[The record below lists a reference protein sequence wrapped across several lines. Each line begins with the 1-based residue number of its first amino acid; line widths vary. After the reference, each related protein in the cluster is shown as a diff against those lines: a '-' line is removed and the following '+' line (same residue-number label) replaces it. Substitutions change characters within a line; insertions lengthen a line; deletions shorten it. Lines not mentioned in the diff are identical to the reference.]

1 MFAQQLLSNEVFP
14 LKKSDTSEAALHFM
28 QDWNVRNLP
37 IIENGKLLGYVYENS
52 LSDSDEKIETF
63 LSTQEPIRLK
73 PHTHLFEILKIMS
86 DNLLSTVAL
95 VDNEEN
101 YIGCIVF
108 DELMK
113 HSFANSGLSQT
124 GGIIVLEMNA
134 RNYSLAEIA
143 RISEVNGLKIL
154 HSQIESLSDNNNTI
168 LVSLKFNSFDLQ
180 YTLATFKR
188 FNYIIYYST
197 YSEIDESQENR
208 INWLLK
214 YINT

>member
-37 IIENGKLLGYVYENS
+37 VIENGKLLGYVDENS
-52 LSDSDEKIETF
+52 LSDDNKKIETF

-73 PHTHLFEILKIMS
+73 PDNHLFEILKIMS

-113 HSFANSGLSQT
+113 QSFANSGLSQT

-143 RISEVNGLKIL
+143 RISEVNALKIL

>member
-1 MFAQQLLSNEVFP
+1 MFAKQLLSNEVFP

-37 IIENGKLLGYVYENS
+37 VIENGKLLGYVYEKS
-52 LSDSDEKIETF
+52 LSDDDKKIETF
-63 LSTQEPIRLK
+63 LSNQEPIRIR
-73 PHTHLFEILKIMS
+73 PDTHLFEILKVMN

-95 VDNEEN
+95 VDNDEN
-101 YIGCIVF
+101 FIGCIVM
-108 DELMK
+108 DELLK
-113 HSFANSGLSQT
+113 HSFVNSGLSQT

-154 HSQIESLSDNNNTI
+154 HSQIESLSDINNTI
-168 LVSLKFNSFDLQ
+168 LVSLKFNSLDLQ
-180 YTLATFKR
+180 YTIATFKR
-188 FNYIIYYST
+188 FNYLIYYST

>member
-37 IIENGKLLGYVYENS
+37 VIENGKLLGYVDENS
-52 LSDSDEKIETF
+52 LSDDDKKIETF
-63 LSTQEPIRLK
+63 LSTQEPIRIK
-73 PHTHLFEILKIMS
+73 PETHLFEILKIMS

-143 RISEVNGLKIL
+143 RISDVNGLKIL

>member
-14 LKKSDTSEAALHFM
+14 LKKSDTSEAAIHFM

-37 IIENGKLLGYVYENS
+37 VIENGKLLGYVDENS
-52 LSDSDEKIETF
+52 LSDDDKKIEKF

-73 PHTHLFEILKIMS
+73 PDTHLFEILKIMS
-86 DNLLSTVAL
+86 DNLLSTVAM
-95 VDNEEN
+95 VDHEEN
-101 YIGCIVF
+101 FIGCIVF

-113 HSFANSGLSQT
+113 HSFANSGLSQS

-154 HSQIESLSDNNNTI
+154 HSQIESISDNNNTI

-180 YTLATFKR
+180 YTIATFKR
-188 FNYIIYYST
+188 FNYTIYYST

>member
-1 MFAQQLLSNEVFP
+1 MFAKQLLSNEVFP

-37 IIENGKLLGYVYENS
+37 VIENGKLLGYVYEKS
-52 LSDSDEKIETF
+52 LSDDDKKIETF
-63 LSTQEPIRLK
+63 LSTQEPIRIR
-73 PHTHLFEILKIMS
+73 PDTHLFEILKVMN

-95 VDNEEN
+95 VDNDEN
-101 YIGCIVF
+101 FIGCIAM
-108 DELMK
+108 DELLK
-113 HSFANSGLSQT
+113 HSFVNSGLSQT

-154 HSQIESLSDNNNTI
+154 HSQIESLSDINNTI
-168 LVSLKFNSFDLQ
+168 LVSLKFNSLDLQ
-180 YTLATFKR
+180 YTIATFKR
-188 FNYIIYYST
+188 FNYLIYYST

>member
-1 MFAQQLLSNEVFP
+1 MFAQQLLSNEIFP

-37 IIENGKLLGYVYENS
+37 VIENGKLLGYVDENS
-52 LSDSDEKIETF
+52 LTDDDKKIETF
-63 LSTQEPIRLK
+63 LSVQEPIRLK
-73 PHTHLFEILKIMS
+73 PDSHLFDIVKIMS
-86 DNLLSTVAL
+86 DNLLSTVAM
-95 VDNEEN
+95 VDYEEN
-101 YIGCIVF
+101 FIGCIAF

-113 HSFANSGLSQT
+113 LNYTNSGLSQT

-154 HSQIESLSDNNNTI
+154 HSQTESLTDGDNTI

-188 FNYIIYYST
+188 FNYKIYYST
-197 YSEIDESQENR
+197 YSEIDESQENK

>member
-1 MFAQQLLSNEVFP
+1 VI
-14 LKKSDTSEAALHFM
+14 D
-28 QDWNVRNLP
+28 
-37 IIENGKLLGYVYENS
+37 
-52 LSDSDEKIETF
+52 
-63 LSTQEPIRLK
+63 
-73 PHTHLFEILKIMS
+73 EIL
-86 DNLLSTVAL
+86 T
-95 VDNEEN
+95 
-101 YIGCIVF
+101 
-108 DELMK
+108 

-154 HSQIESLSDNNNTI
+154 QSQIESLSDNNNTI

-180 YTLATFKR
+180 YTIATLKR
-188 FNYIIYYST
+188 YNYIIYYST
-197 YSEIDESQENR
+197 YSEIDESQENK

>member
-14 LKKSDTSEAALHFM
+14 LKKSDTSEAALHLM

-37 IIENGKLLGYVYENS
+37 VIENGKLLGYVDENS
-52 LSDSDEKIETF
+52 LSDDNKKIETF

-73 PHTHLFEILKIMS
+73 PDTHLFEILKIMS

-113 HSFANSGLSQT
+113 HSFTNSGLSQT

>member
-28 QDWNVRNLP
+28 QDWNVKNLP
-37 IIENGKLLGYVYENS
+37 VIENGKLLGYIDENA
-52 LSDSDEKIETF
+52 LEDDDKKIESL

-73 PHTHLFEILKIMS
+73 PDTHLFDVLKTMN
-86 DNLLSTVAL
+86 DNSLSTVAL
-95 VDNEEN
+95 VDNEDN
-101 YIGCIVF
+101 FMGCIVF
-108 DELMK
+108 DELMRL
-113 HSFANSGLSQT
+113 SFNQSGLNQS

-154 HSQIESLSDNNNTI
+154 QSQIESLTDIDNTI

-188 FNYIIYYST
+188 FNYKIYYST

>member
-37 IIENGKLLGYVYENS
+37 VIENGKLLGYVDENS
-52 LSDSDEKIETF
+52 LSDDNKKIETF
-63 LSTQEPIRLK
+63 LSTQEPIRIK
-73 PHTHLFEILKIMS
+73 PETHLFEILKIMS

-113 HSFANSGLSQT
+113 QSFANSGLSQT

-143 RISEVNGLKIL
+143 RISEVNALKIL

>member
-37 IIENGKLLGYVYENS
+37 VIENGKLLGYVDENS
-52 LSDSDEKIETF
+52 LSDDDKKIETF
-63 LSTQEPIRLK
+63 LSTQEPIRIK
-73 PHTHLFEILKIMS
+73 PETHLFEILKIMS

-154 HSQIESLSDNNNTI
+154 HSQIESLSDSNNTI

>member
-37 IIENGKLLGYVYENS
+37 VIENGKLLGYVDENS
-52 LSDSDEKIETF
+52 LSDDDKKIETF
-63 LSTQEPIRLK
+63 LSTQEPIRIK
-73 PHTHLFEILKIMS
+73 PETHLFEILKIMS

-113 HSFANSGLSQT
+113 QSFANSGLSQT

>member
-1 MFAQQLLSNEVFP
+1 MFAKQLLSNEVFP

-28 QDWNVRNLP
+28 QDWKVRNLP
-37 IIENGKLLGYVYENS
+37 VIENGKLLGYVYEKS
-52 LSDSDEKIETF
+52 LSDDDKKIETS
-63 LSTQEPIRLK
+63 LSTQEPIRIK
-73 PHTHLFEILKIMS
+73 PDAHLFEILKVMN

-95 VDNEEN
+95 VDNDEN
-101 YIGCIVF
+101 FIGCIVI
-108 DELMK
+108 DEILT

-154 HSQIESLSDNNNTI
+154 QSQIESLSDNNNTI

-180 YTLATFKR
+180 YTIATLKR
-188 FNYIIYYST
+188 YNYIIYYST
-197 YSEIDESQENR
+197 YSEIDESQENK

>member
-1 MFAQQLLSNEVFP
+1 MFAKQLLSNEVFP

-37 IIENGKLLGYVYENS
+37 VIENGKLLGYVYEKS
-52 LSDSDEKIETF
+52 LSDDDKKIETF
-63 LSTQEPIRLK
+63 LSTQEPIRIR
-73 PHTHLFEILKIMS
+73 PDTHLFEILKVMN

-95 VDNEEN
+95 VDNDEN
-101 YIGCIVF
+101 FIGCIVM
-108 DELMK
+108 DELLK
-113 HSFANSGLSQT
+113 HSFVNSGLSQT

-154 HSQIESLSDNNNTI
+154 HSQIESLSDINNTI
-168 LVSLKFNSFDLQ
+168 LVSLKFNSLDLQ
-180 YTLATFKR
+180 YTIATFKR
-188 FNYIIYYST
+188 FNYLIYHST

>member
-37 IIENGKLLGYVYENS
+37 IIENGKLLGYVDENA
-52 LSDSDEKIETF
+52 LTDDDKKIEAF
-63 LSTQEPIRLK
+63 LSSQEPIRLK
-73 PHTHLFEILKIMS
+73 PDTHLFDILKIMH
-86 DNLLSTVAL
+86 DNALSTIAL
-95 VDNEEN
+95 VDNDEN

-113 HSFANSGLSQT
+113 LSFTNSGLSQT

-154 HSQIESLSDNNNTI
+154 QSQIESLSDADNTI

-188 FNYIIYYST
+188 FNYKIYFST

>member
-37 IIENGKLLGYVYENS
+37 VIENGKLLGYVDENS
-52 LSDSDEKIETF
+52 LSDDDKKIETF
-63 LSTQEPIRLK
+63 LSTQEPIRIK
-73 PHTHLFEILKIMS
+73 PETHLFEILKIMS

-113 HSFANSGLSQT
+113 QSFANSGLSQT

-154 HSQIESLSDNNNTI
+154 HSQIESLSDSNNTI

>member
-14 LKKSDTSEAALHFM
+14 LKKSDTSVAALHFM

-37 IIENGKLLGYVYENS
+37 VIENVKLLWYVDENS
-52 LSDSDEKIETF
+52 LSDDDKKIETF
-63 LSTQEPIRLK
+63 LSTQEPIRIK
-73 PHTHLFEILKIMS
+73 PETHLFEILKIMS

>member
-37 IIENGKLLGYVYENS
+37 VIENGKLLGYVDENA
-52 LSDSDEKIETF
+52 LTDDDKKIEAL
-63 LSTQEPIRLK
+63 LSSQEPIRLK
-73 PHTHLFEILKIMS
+73 PDTHLFDILKIMH
-86 DNLLSTVAL
+86 DNALSTIAL
-95 VDNEEN
+95 VDNDEN

-113 HSFANSGLSQT
+113 LSFTNSGLSQT

-154 HSQIESLSDNNNTI
+154 QSQIESLSDADNTI

-188 FNYIIYYST
+188 FNYKIYFST

>member
-37 IIENGKLLGYVYENS
+37 VIENGKLLGYVDENS
-52 LSDSDEKIETF
+52 LSDDNKKIETF

-73 PHTHLFEILKIMS
+73 PDTHLFEILKIMS

-154 HSQIESLSDNNNTI
+154 HSQIESLSDSNNTI

>member
-37 IIENGKLLGYVYENS
+37 VIENGKLLGYVDENS
-52 LSDSDEKIETF
+52 LSDDDKKIETF
-63 LSTQEPIRLK
+63 LSTQEPIRIK
-73 PHTHLFEILKIMS
+73 PETHLFEILKIMS

>member
-37 IIENGKLLGYVYENS
+37 VIENGKLLGYVDENS
-52 LSDSDEKIETF
+52 LSDDDKKIETF
-63 LSTQEPIRLK
+63 LSTQEPIRIK
-73 PHTHLFEILKIMS
+73 PETHLFEILKIMS
-86 DNLLSTVAL
+86 DKLLSTVAL

-113 HSFANSGLSQT
+113 QSFANSGLSQT

>member
-37 IIENGKLLGYVYENS
+37 VIENGKLLGYVDEKA
-52 LSDSDEKIETF
+52 LSDDGKKIEIF
-63 LSTQEPIRLK
+63 LSTQEPTRIK
-73 PHTHLFEILKIMS
+73 PDTHLFDILKIMC
-86 DNLLSTVAL
+86 DNHLSTIAL
-95 VDNEEN
+95 VDNDEN
-101 YIGCIVF
+101 FIGCIVF

-113 HSFANSGLSQT
+113 QSYASSGLSQP

-154 HSQIESLSDNNNTI
+154 HSQIDYLSDTDNMI

>member
-14 LKKSDTSEAALHFM
+14 LKKSDTAEAALHFM

-37 IIENGKLLGYVYENS
+37 VVENGKLLGYVDENS
-52 LSDSDEKIETF
+52 LTNDDKKIETF
-63 LSTQEPIRLK
+63 LATQEPLRLK
-73 PHTHLFEILKIMS
+73 PDTHLFEVLKIMG
-86 DNLLSTVAL
+86 DNLLSTIAL
-95 VDNEEN
+95 VDGDEN
-101 YIGCIVF
+101 FIGCIVF
-108 DELMK
+108 DEILK
-113 HSFANSGLSQT
+113 HSFPNSGLSQA

-154 HSQIESLSDNNNTI
+154 HSQIESLSDNENTI

-188 FNYIIYYST
+188 FNYKIYYST

>member
-14 LKKSDTSEAALHFM
+14 LKKTDTSEAALHFM

-37 IIENGKLLGYVYENS
+37 VIENGKLLGYVYENS
-52 LSDSDEKIETF
+52 LTDDDEKIETF

-73 PHTHLFEILKIMS
+73 PDTHLFEILKIMS
-86 DNLLSTVAL
+86 DNQLSTIAL
-95 VDNEEN
+95 VDNEGDF
-101 YIGCIVF
+101 IGSIVF

-113 HSFANSGLSQT
+113 HSFANSGLSQN
-124 GGIIVLEMNA
+124 GGIIVLEINA

-154 HSQIESLSDNNNTI
+154 HSQVESLSDTDNTV

-214 YINT
+214 YINS

>member
-14 LKKSDTSEAALHFM
+14 LKKTDTSEAALHFM

-37 IIENGKLLGYVYENS
+37 VIENGKLLGYVYENS
-52 LSDSDEKIETF
+52 ITDDDEKIETF

-73 PHTHLFEILKIMS
+73 PNTHLFEILKIMS
-86 DNLLSTVAL
+86 DNQLSTIAL
-95 VDNEEN
+95 IDNEEN
-101 YIGCIVF
+101 FIGSIVF

-113 HSFANSGLSQT
+113 HSFANSGLSQK
-124 GGIIVLEMNA
+124 GGIIVLEINA

-143 RISEVNGLKIL
+143 RISEVNGLKII
-154 HSQIESLSDNNNTI
+154 HSQIESLSDTDNTV

>member
-1 MFAQQLLSNEVFP
+1 MDEGELTKLRSQL
-14 LKKSDTSEAALHFM
+14 
-28 QDWNVRNLP
+28 
-37 IIENGKLLGYVYENS
+37 ENGS
-52 LSDSDEKIETF
+52 
-63 LSTQEPIRLK
+63 
-73 PHTHLFEILKIMS
+73 
-86 DNLLSTVAL
+86 
-95 VDNEEN
+95 
-101 YIGCIVF
+101 
-108 DELMK
+108 
-113 HSFANSGLSQT
+113 
-124 GGIIVLEMNA
+124 
-134 RNYSLAEIA
+134 SLAEIA

-154 HSQIESLSDNNNTI
+154 HSQIEPLSDNNNTI

>member
-1 MFAQQLLSNEVFP
+1 
-14 LKKSDTSEAALHFM
+14 
-28 QDWNVRNLP
+28 
-37 IIENGKLLGYVYENS
+37 
-52 LSDSDEKIETF
+52 
-63 LSTQEPIRLK
+63 
-73 PHTHLFEILKIMS
+73 LFEILKIMS

-113 HSFANSGLSQT
+113 QSFANSGLSQT

>member
-37 IIENGKLLGYVYENS
+37 VIENGKLLGYVDENS
-52 LSDSDEKIETF
+52 LSDDNKKIETF

-73 PHTHLFEILKIMS
+73 PDTHLFEILKIMS

-108 DELMK
+108 DELMEQ
-113 HSFANSGLSQT
+113 SFANSGLSQT

-154 HSQIESLSDNNNTI
+154 HSQIESLSDSNNTI